1 MASSKVIVRCP
12 VCGNSFTKNGLPG
25 HMRFKHKTDTRGQ
38 RVLED
43 RTPAGMLNE
52 EALTCQG
59 CGSTDVDAISL
70 QGELVHLQG
79 EVAADNLVRDTRLLS
94 KDDDYKLVKH
104 LTAAFTRDAPGKL
117 VAHLAEKAPAGKKF
131 LKLKCRQCGIE
142 KTITISV
149 RQA

>member
-1 MASSKVIVRCP
+1 
-12 VCGNSFTKNGLPG
+12 
-25 HMRFKHKTDTRGQ
+25 MRFKHKTDTRGQ

-52 EALTCQG
+52 EALTCKA
-59 CGSTDVDAISL
+59 CGSTDMNAISL
-70 QGELVHLQG
+70 QGQLVHLEG
-79 EVAADNLVRDTRLLS
+79 EVSADNLVRDTRAPR
-94 KDDDYKLVKH
+94 KGELVVTFDKRVKSG
-104 LTAAFTRDAPGKL
+104 AK
-117 VAHLAEKAPAGKKF
+117 LAEIPAPAGKKF